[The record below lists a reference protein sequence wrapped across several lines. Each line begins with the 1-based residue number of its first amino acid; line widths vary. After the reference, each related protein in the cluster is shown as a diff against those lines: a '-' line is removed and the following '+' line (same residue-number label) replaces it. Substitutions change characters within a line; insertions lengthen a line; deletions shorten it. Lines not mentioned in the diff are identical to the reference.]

1 MIGRVA
7 DDDDIVID
15 DLQADLAHLLDK
27 EDDENGVK
35 VKFILLKLNFKK
47 RDIETS
53 VNLHTLCRVRKPL

>member
-15 DLQADLAHLLDK
+15 DLQADLAHLLDE

-35 VKFILLKLNFKK
+35 VKFILLKLYF
-47 RDIETS
+47 
-53 VNLHTLCRVRKPL
+53 

>member
-1 MIGRVA
+1 MA

-35 VKFILLKLNFKK
+35 VNFIFLKLNFKNK
-47 RDIETS
+47 EI
-53 VNLHTLCRVRKPL
+53 LKPLLTYILSAGF

>member
-1 MIGRVA
+1 MA

-35 VKFILLKLNFKK
+35 VNFILLKLNFKNK
-47 RDIETS
+47 EI
-53 VNLHTLCRVRKPL
+53 LKPLLTYILSAGF

>member
-1 MIGRVA
+1 MA

-35 VKFILLKLNFKK
+35 VNFIFLKLNFKNK
-47 RDIETS
+47 ET
-53 VNLHTLCRVRKPL
+53 LKPLLTYILSAGF

>member
-1 MIGRVA
+1 VA

-35 VKFILLKLNFKK
+35 VNFILLKLNFKNK
-47 RDIETS
+47 EI
-53 VNLHTLCRVRKPL
+53 LKPLLTYILSAGF

>member
-35 VKFILLKLNFKK
+35 VNFILLKLNFKNK
-47 RDIETS
+47 EI
-53 VNLHTLCRVRKPL
+53 LKPLLTYILSAGF

>member
-35 VKFILLKLNFKK
+35 VNFIFLKLNFKNK
-47 RDIETS
+47 EI
-53 VNLHTLCRVRKPL
+53 LKPLLTYILSAGF